1 MEEFFI
7 NIGQYYLTTLLGMGV
22 GKITDFAKEK
32 ISNIKHKEVVNQIK
46 ELESEFIKFF
56 KDKYNSKDD
65 YKKESVFKYY
75 NKNLVKSMIL
85 EIFEQ
90 ENINENIK
98 NKIKMEL
105 NKFQI
110 SNSQNMINILLLG
123 KKCKDIKKFIETICN
138 VFNINKTNENNKYII
153 PIEFK
158 DHLTNIKNINLL
170 EYDENNKND
179 YDNIN
184 CIWYFVDEEK
194 SDVESNNEIKDK
206 HNFKTNNLSGSIP
219 IINIHNKNKINPEK
233 IKLLTDYNISINNLD
248 KNYIDI
254 LNNHIIDII
263 KIEEELKNSH
273 DNKTSLLKIK
283 EYFISLMEK
292 SILNILIKDNENKMD
307 KKEKEILNNV
317 LPRIKFSYGNKIKQ
331 LSNLNNQI
339 IQSIFKQFL
348 FQKKVPDSVKQKY
361 RKLIHNYQDYL
372 ENKKKSSFSS
382 FMRKNNNEIILKKR
396 NDINKRCIE
405 IKNKNNNKNDIDK
418 VDLLNKI
425 DSQMIKYI
433 DEIKYDSDDEDKK
446 KKDKEKEKDKK
457 PKFIK
462 VTTAEEEDRNNNLK
476 IIFEDYFL
484 NRASNFINELII
496 NYIKEANIDNYN
508 VFIIQYYIS
517 LYKND
522 YYIVN
527 EIEKE
532 EKDDYTNTIIT
543 I

>member
-22 GKITDFAKEK
+22 EKITDFAKEK

-46 ELESEFIKFF
+46 ELEKEFIKFF

-65 YKKESVFKYY
+65 YKNESVFKYY

-105 NKFQI
+105 KEFQI

-138 VFNINKTNENNKYII
+138 VFNINKANEKNKYNI

-158 DHLTNIKNINLL
+158 DRLTNIKNINLL
-170 EYDENNKND
+170 EYDENNKDD

>member
-22 GKITDFAKEK
+22 EKITDFAKEK

-46 ELESEFIKFF
+46 ELEKEFIKFF

-65 YKKESVFKYY
+65 YKNESVFKYY

-105 NKFQI
+105 KEFQI

-138 VFNINKTNENNKYII
+138 VFNINKANEKNKYNI

-158 DHLTNIKNINLL
+158 DRLTNIKNINLL

-219 IINIHNKNKINPEK
+219 IINIHDKNKINPEK

-457 PKFIK
+457 PRYIK
-462 VTTAEEEDRNNNLK
+462 VTTAEEEDRNNYLK

-522 YYIVN
+522 YYIVK
-527 EIEKE
+527 ELEKE

>member
-522 YYIVN
+522 YYIVK
-527 EIEKE
+527 ELEKE
-532 EKDDYTNTIIT
+532 EKEDNTNTIIT